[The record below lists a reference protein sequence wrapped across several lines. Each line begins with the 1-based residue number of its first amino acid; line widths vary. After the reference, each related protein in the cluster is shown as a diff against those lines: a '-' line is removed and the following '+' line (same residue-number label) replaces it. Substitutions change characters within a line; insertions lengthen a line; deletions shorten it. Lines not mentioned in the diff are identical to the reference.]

1 MATKRKLES
10 IASIQAR
17 TDLDARAAKLHQAK
31 LEPTTVTSVAPKHND
46 QYKVL
51 EFVHG
56 ASSSSGVTVEVYLL
70 NPGDYFEGFGG
81 SRHGLVV
88 RKTASLII
96 RTKHQA
102 WGFRDVEYNVND
114 KEAWKAVA
122 EGINLSYV
130 EHFEKV

>member
-10 IASIQAR
+10 VASIQAR
-17 TDLDARAAKLHQAK
+17 TDLDARAAKLHQKK
-31 LEPTTVTSVAPKHND
+31 LEPTTVTAVAPKHND
-46 QYKVL
+46 QYKVM

-56 ASSSSGVTVEVYLL
+56 VAHVEVYIL

-96 RTKHQA
+96 RTKHQD

-114 KEAWKAVA
+114 KEAWKAIA
-122 EGINLSYV
+122 KGINRSYV

>member
-1 MATKRKLES
+1 MTTQTRNPGARKLAELKKAG
-10 IASIQAR
+10 IDGF
-17 TDLDARAAKLHQAK
+17 TGEKLD
-31 LEPTTVTSVAPKHND
+31 PTTVTAVAPKHND
-46 QYKVL
+46 QYKVM

-56 ASSSSGVTVEVYLL
+56 VAHVEVYIL

-96 RTKHQA
+96 RTKHQD

-114 KEAWKAVA
+114 KEAWKAIA
-122 EGINLSYV
+122 KGINRSYV